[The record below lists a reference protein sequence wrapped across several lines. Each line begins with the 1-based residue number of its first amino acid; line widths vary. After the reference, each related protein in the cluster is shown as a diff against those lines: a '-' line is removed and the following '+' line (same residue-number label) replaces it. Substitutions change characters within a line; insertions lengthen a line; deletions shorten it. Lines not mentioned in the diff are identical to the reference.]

1 MNKNRD
7 LQRTVNLEY
16 AIIQGIYWAGYCALV
31 SYAAV
36 YLQARGYS
44 NAGLGGILAVGYILG
59 FLLPQVLAS
68 WVDRSERL
76 TVYHCQW
83 GLLIVQT
90 VLVFLLQMMPGK
102 SPAVSI
108 LTSLL
113 IGAEITLNPMNTEI
127 SADLELGV
135 CHVNYGAA
143 RGTGSIAFAPV
154 SMLLGKLLEARGIG
168 PLPWINYGFILLQ
181 ALALLSLQIT
191 VRGRVRKESV
201 AGKSTHASSSRE
213 FFLENMGF
221 FGLLLGV
228 GLLFFGHN
236 LTTNY
241 LINIVRNVGGDTS
254 DMGLLSGYTAIMEIP
269 MMFLYDR
276 LLKRVRCEDTVRF
289 SAAMFAMKAFSVA
302 MARSMGGLFAANI
315 FQMLSFAMMTPA
327 LVQYVNLHIPHKD
340 SAKGQAAAFGT
351 ITLGN
356 VTSSWFGGG
365 LYDAMGVRS
374 TLMIGVAATLCGALI
389 CQVFTKSI
397 AGSRR
402 TICEGLS
409 NTSDEPRV

>member
-1 MNKNRD
+1 MPSDLLSLREISGQPEPSWYKKPAPIGAGLFVENPDRKEGKLMNKNRD

-143 RGTGSIAFAPV
+143 RGTGSIAFAPI

-302 MARSMGGLFAANI
+302 GSDMSSFSDFTASFSTPVIPSPSSSTIFPGFSAA
-315 FQMLSFAMMTPA
+315 
-327 LVQYVNLHIPHKD
+327 
-340 SAKGQAAAFGT
+340 SAPLASQ
-351 ITLGN
+351 I
-356 VTSSWFGGG
+356 
-365 LYDAMGVRS
+365 
-374 TLMIGVAATLCGALI
+374 
-389 CQVFTKSI
+389 
-397 AGSRR
+397 
-402 TICEGLS
+402 
-409 NTSDEPRV
+409 